1 MFNIII
7 NIIINFILVVLLV
20 MCSFEDIRNK
30 IIPNKYTI
38 PALLAGLV
46 LMSLNGGLDGFKDSL
61 YGFLLGFGIFLIPFL
76 IGSMGA
82 GDVKLMAAIG
92 ALKGVSF
99 TYNSLI
105 ASGIAGGVMVLI
117 YVIYKKQ
124 LLQTFINMF
133 GIIVRPF
140 TKMLYLNSG
149 NRLAKKIFNY
159 FDSVKQKNP
168 DLYIPYAVPISVG
181 TIGVLVSSIF
191 NLL

>member
-1 MFNIII
+1 MLDIII
-7 NIIINFILVVLLV
+7 YVAINTILVVLLV
-20 MCSFEDIRNK
+20 LCSYEDIKNK

-38 PALLAGLV
+38 PALIAGLV
-46 LMSLNGGLDGFKDSL
+46 LMTISGGFVGLKESFF
-61 YGFLLGFGIFLIPFL
+61 GFLLGFVVFLIPFL
-76 IGSMGA
+76 FGSMGA

-99 TYNSLI
+99 TYYSLI

-159 FDSVKQKNP
+159 FDNVKQKNP
-168 DLYIPYAVPISVG
+168 DLYIPYAVPISIG